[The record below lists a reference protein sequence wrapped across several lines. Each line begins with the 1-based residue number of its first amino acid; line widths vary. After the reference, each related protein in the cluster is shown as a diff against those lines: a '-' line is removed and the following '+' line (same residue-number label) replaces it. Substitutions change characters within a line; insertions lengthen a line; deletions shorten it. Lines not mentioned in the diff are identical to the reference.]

1 MATQIMK
8 MCQRNALMFAAN
20 PPNKKIMICFSIE
33 MDISEGKCNQAT
45 VQQLKASRFRS
56 RGELCRLPN
65 EQLQEITGFDH
76 MYCRNEAGTCK

>member
-1 MATQIMK
+1 
-8 MCQRNALMFAAN
+8 
-20 PPNKKIMICFSIE
+20 